1 MDNVGFVT
9 AAYTA
14 TFVVLAGYTWSL
26 WRRIR
31 QARRAR
37 PAADPKR

>member
-9 AAYTA
+9 AAYSA

-26 WRRIR
+26 WRRLR
-31 QARRAR
+31 QARRSS
-37 PAADPKR
+37 PAIGAQR

>member
-9 AAYTA
+9 ASYVA

-26 WRRIR
+26 WRRLR
-31 QARRAR
+31 HARRN
-37 PAADPKR
+37 PPADPKR